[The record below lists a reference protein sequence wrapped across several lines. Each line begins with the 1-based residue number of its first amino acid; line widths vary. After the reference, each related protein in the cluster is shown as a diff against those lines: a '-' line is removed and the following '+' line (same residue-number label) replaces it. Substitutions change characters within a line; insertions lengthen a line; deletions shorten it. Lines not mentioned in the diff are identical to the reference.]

1 MVRYMSVRLIVA
13 LVTTPLELALMFFV
27 GRYVL
32 PNFDV
37 NIPLLA
43 LVAIMAAWLGWSVFS
58 YRKGSHA
65 LRRQLLSNQTSMIGS
80 TCVVTK
86 DLLPNG
92 MVRISGELWQARS
105 EESHISASA
114 KVVVVGQDGLR
125 LIVRLAGTT
134 K

>member
-1 MVRYMSVRLIVA
+1 MVRHMSVRLIVA
-13 LVTTPLELALMFFV
+13 LVTTPLELALVFYV
-27 GRYVL
+27 GRYLL
-32 PNFDV
+32 PNFSI

-43 LVAIMAAWLGWSVFS
+43 LIAIMAACLGWSVFG

-65 LRRQLLSNQTSMIGS
+65 LRRKLLDNQTSMIGS
-80 TCVVTK
+80 SCVVTK

-105 EESHISASA
+105 AESHITSGTQ
-114 KVVVVGQDGLR
+114 VVVVGQDGLR
-125 LIVRLAGTT
+125 LIVRLAGTA